1 MIEEAEHIILLAK
14 EYNVKGQVGHVER
27 FNPAFKAVKDKIKN
41 PMFIETH
48 RLAEFNPRGTDVPV
62 VLDLMI
68 HDIDAILSVVKS
80 KVKDIHATGTSVIS
94 DSPDIAKDRKRT
106 RL

>member
-1 MIEEAEHIILLAK
+1 MFEA
-14 EYNVKGQVGHVER
+14 
-27 FNPAFKAVKDKIKN
+27 
-41 PMFIETH
+41 H

-80 KVKDIHATGTSVIS
+80 KVKNISASGVSVIS
-94 DSPDIAKDRKRT
+94 DTPDMQM
-106 RL
+106 LE